1 MRRKNVRLV
10 VVLWVSRTAAE
21 VHKTIGC
28 QSGNSCWLLQSIAYH
43 HTYLVIA
50 FCLQRM
56 RTSFS
61 SKSITSCR
69 VLFSFAQ
76 QRILFEA
83 LLSFHCPFPL
93 SSKFISSH
101 RQCASGNCASHRHVA
116 SKEFIQPSKV
126 DLSSFA
132 LKIPADASLS
142 GKL

>member
-1 MRRKNVRLV
+1 MRRKNVKLV

-28 QSGNSCWLLQSIAYH
+28 QSGNSRWLLQSVAYH
-43 HTYLVIA
+43 HTYIVIA

-56 RTSFS
+56 RRPFS
-61 SKSITSCR
+61 SKSIMSCQF
-69 VLFSFAQ
+69 LFSFAQ

-83 LLSFHCPFPL
+83 LLLFHCPFPL

-101 RQCASGNCASHRHVA
+101 RQCASGNCAPHRHVA
-116 SKEFIQPSKV
+116 SKVFVQPSKV
-126 DLSSFA
+126 ALSGFA
-132 LKIPADASLS
+132 LKVPADASLS